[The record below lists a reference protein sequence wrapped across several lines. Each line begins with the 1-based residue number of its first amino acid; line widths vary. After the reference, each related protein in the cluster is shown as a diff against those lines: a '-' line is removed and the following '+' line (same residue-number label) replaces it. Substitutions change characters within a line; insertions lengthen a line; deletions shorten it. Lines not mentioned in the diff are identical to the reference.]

1 MQMTHLCHA
10 RDARG
15 AETGGATA
23 AWSVRAGEVTDQRTS
38 LALAECM
45 RAPIDEHY
53 PEAERFA
60 SCSTTGLPIPLAAL
74 NMQERTLWHVVRTST
89 CTTAGA

>member
-1 MQMTHLCHA
+1 MQLTHLCHA

-15 AETGGATA
+15 AETGAATA

-45 RAPIDEHY
+45 RDLVDEHY

-60 SCSTTGLPIPLAAL
+60 SCSTTGLPFPGGAQHAG
-74 NMQERTLWHVVRTST
+74 TDVVARSQDKHLHDSR
-89 CTTAGA
+89 A